1 MVACFRVSGGIKPGW
16 CRCWWVSVRVVTVI
30 AVPYFLDEHTPDLDL
45 VLRPDQMITPELPD
59 GGAWDRLAALY
70 APVARA
76 VAADC
81 AGGGCPVVACGD
93 CCTALG
99 IVAGLQAA
107 DSTVGIVWLDAHGD
121 LQTPETTTSGFL
133 GGMPLRLLT
142 GYRPELIAAAL
153 GLRPVPDEHIILVG
167 ARDLDPPEISY
178 VARSPITRRDVA
190 SLDPADLPGLPVYV
204 HVDLDVLD
212 PAEVPGLRY
221 PAPGGP
227 TAEQLASSLRMLIA
241 TGQVAAIG
249 LACTWHPGHGA
260 AAPLAPVLAAALATT
275 SP

>member
-1 MVACFRVSGGIKPGW
+1 M
-16 CRCWWVSVRVVTVI
+16 TVI
-30 AVPYFLDEHTPDLDL
+30 AVPYFLDEHAPDLDL
-45 VLRPDQMITPELPD
+45 VLRPDKMIAARLPE
-59 GGAWDRLAALY
+59 GGVWDRMAALY

-76 VAADC
+76 VTADY
-81 AGGGCPVVACGD
+81 ADGRCPVVACGD

-99 IVAGLQAA
+99 VVAGLQAA
-107 DSTVGIVWLDAHGD
+107 GTAVGLVWFDAHGD

-142 GYRPELIAAAL
+142 GHRPELIAARL
-153 GLRPVPDEHIILVG
+153 GLRPVPEEHIILVG

-178 VARSPITRRDVA
+178 LSRSRITRREIT

-221 PAPGGP
+221 PAPAGP
-227 TAEQLASSLRMLIA
+227 TAEQLAASLRMLMA
-241 TGQVAAIG
+241 TGRVAAVG
-249 LACTWHPGHGA
+249 LACTWFPGHGA
-260 AAPLAPVLAAALATT
+260 AARIAPLLEAALTAT